1 MNPYLGRLT
10 SGAPDLEREKTEK
23 RKQKEEEKKVIKGT
37 GRKKALSQGW
47 TAVCDRH
54 PGADSD
60 VRVQIKGK
68 KKREKRLRERDK
80 ETERVGNGKTSK
92 HFFE

>member
-23 RKQKEEEKKVIKGT
+23 KNRKRKKKKVIKGT
-37 GRKKALSQGW
+37 GRKKALSQRW

-54 PGADSD
+54 PGADLD

-68 KKREKRLRERDK
+68 KKKRKTDREKEKEKERD
-80 ETERVGNGKTSK
+80 
-92 HFFE
+92 

>member
-1 MNPYLGRLT
+1 MKG
-10 SGAPDLEREKTEK
+10 K
-23 RKQKEEEKKVIKGT
+23 KQKKGTEGGRKKKVIKGT
-37 GRKKALSQGW
+37 GRKKALSQRW

-68 KKREKRLRERDK
+68 KKRERERQRAR
-80 ETERVGNGKTSK
+80 ERIVTEKKKTLL
-92 HFFE
+92 E

>member
-1 MNPYLGRLT
+1 MRQTLKG
-10 SGAPDLEREKTEK
+10 K
-23 RKQKEEEKKVIKGT
+23 KQKKGTEGGRKKKVIKGT
-37 GRKKALSQGW
+37 GRKKALSQRW

-68 KKREKRLRERDK
+68 KRER
-80 ETERVGNGKTSK
+80 ERQRARERIVTEKKNTS
-92 HFFE
+92 

>member
-23 RKQKEEEKKVIKGT
+23 RNRKRKKKKVIKGT
-37 GRKKALSQGW
+37 GRKKALSQRW

-54 PGADSD
+54 PGADLD

-68 KKREKRLRERDK
+68 KRERERQRARERIVK
-80 ETERVGNGKTSK
+80 EKTLL
-92 HFFE
+92 E

>member
-1 MNPYLGRLT
+1 MKG
-10 SGAPDLEREKTEK
+10 K
-23 RKQKEEEKKVIKGT
+23 KQKKRTEGGRKKVIKGT
-37 GRKKALSQGW
+37 GRKKALSQRW

-68 KKREKRLRERDK
+68 KKRKKERDRERENK
-80 ETERVGNGKTSK
+80 
-92 HFFE
+92 